1 MQLKYQGVKCANYI
15 TYLNEGYHMIYQ
27 IGDAGIILFKQV
39 ESLINTGLLKSTV
52 NTVKLLFLEQDED
65 SFKIRDIRVFTISRV
80 NVLSLF
86 KNFNISKVKYLKK

>member
-1 MQLKYQGVKCANYI
+1 
-15 TYLNEGYHMIYQ
+15 MIYQ

-86 KNFNISKVKYLKK
+86 KNFEGKIL

>member
-1 MQLKYQGVKCANYI
+1 
-15 TYLNEGYHMIYQ
+15 MIYQ

-86 KNFNISKVKYLKK
+86 KNFNISKVKYFKISGLDL

>member
-1 MQLKYQGVKCANYI
+1 
-15 TYLNEGYHMIYQ
+15 MIYQ

-86 KNFNISKVKYLKK
+86 KNFNISKVKYLNNKWFGLVITPTNPL

>member
-1 MQLKYQGVKCANYI
+1 MRQYYI

-52 NTVKLLFLEQDED
+52 NTV
-65 SFKIRDIRVFTISRV
+65 
-80 NVLSLF
+80 
-86 KNFNISKVKYLKK
+86 